1 MSNLQPRKGQRNINE
16 AIELAVNEPLPVE
29 NTSKLT
35 VKEQRTV
42 IKETA
47 IALGVNLKTT
57 EITQLLK
64 ETKQNSCND
73 RAEYVAIARVAID
86 KFIERMD
93 EQSRQQLQQLA
104 TEFVI
109 KVNDSNQQFAEDVKE
124 SFRSI
129 SQDLQRTSQE
139 SRQSITDFSDS
150 LDSTIEQ
157 LFV

>member
-1 MSNLQPRKGQRNINE
+1 MSNLQPRKGQRNIND
-16 AIELAVNEPLPVE
+16 AIELAVNEPLPIE
-29 NTSKLT
+29 NTTKLT

-64 ETKQNSCND
+64 ETKHNSCND

-86 KFIERMD
+86 KFIERMN

-124 SFRSI
+124 SFRNI
-129 SQDLQRTSQE
+129 SEDLQRTSQE
-139 SRQSITDFSDS
+139 SRQSFSDFSDS
-150 LDSTIEQ
+150 IDSTIEQ
-157 LFV
+157 LFA